1 MKVVLASKSP
11 RRKELLHLLFE
22 DFEIRV
28 SDADEHTEFSGPGE
42 YVEKL
47 AHKKAMAVEKK
58 DYELLIGA
66 VTILFAEGRILGKPS
81 SREDAAEMIRSLSG
95 KKHSVYTG
103 VSLSYQGR
111 EMLFHE
117 KTDVFFRDIDEDE
130 ISRYL
135 DVASY
140 MDKAG
145 AYAIQEHAVR
155 FIEKIEGDYNN
166 VVGLPVFR
174 IAERLKEY
182 GISV

>member
-1 MKVVLASKSP
+1 
-11 RRKELLHLLFE
+11 
-22 DFEIRV
+22 
-28 SDADEHTEFSGPGE
+28 
-42 YVEKL
+42 
-47 AHKKAMAVEKK
+47 
-58 DYELLIGA
+58 
-66 VTILFAEGRILGKPS
+66 
-81 SREDAAEMIRSLSG
+81 MIRSLSG